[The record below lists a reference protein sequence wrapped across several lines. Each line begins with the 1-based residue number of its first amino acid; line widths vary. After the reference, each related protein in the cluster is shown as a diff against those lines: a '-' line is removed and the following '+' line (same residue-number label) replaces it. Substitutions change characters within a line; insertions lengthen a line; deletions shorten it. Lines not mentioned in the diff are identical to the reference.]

1 VTLAELE
8 AADTADSETE
18 ETGNVLRIEDFRCSH
33 LDGNRPPVQHEP
45 NGNEFGSCY
54 PKS

>member
-33 LDGNRPPVQHEP
+33 LDGNRPPPICQARDTK
-45 NGNEFGSCY
+45 N
-54 PKS
+54 